1 MTAVIG
7 GDSGRN
13 KREEGEN
20 SQRRE
25 TGSGLSARAGR
36 RINQASAQDDA
47 RESVLRFD
55 SFSVSD
61 LSLIDSERKSTIRI
75 GAGPSLKYY
84 GSAFLAIIRQWNQ

>member
-7 GDSGRN
+7 GDSGTN
-13 KREEGEN
+13 NRETGDN
-20 SQRRE
+20 NQRRE
-25 TGSGLSARAGR
+25 TSGRLSARAVH
-36 RINQASAQDDA
+36 RIKRASAQDDV

-75 GAGPSLKYY
+75 GAGPSLKNY
-84 GSAFLAIIRQWNQ
+84 GSAFLAIIRQRNQ